1 MGKVRGVAPLVV
13 GSVVILALGCG
24 VVSCGTPASSTEP
37 SLPPSALPSVP
48 PSQTVEPSPA
58 VDLSQAAE
66 PSPTTGLTSPQQP
79 FSIVMYINV
88 VAGDYSVLR
97 ILSSGQAEF
106 TGYNRLNQIL
116 ERRQGDLGTE
126 GAARLFRLLEERGF
140 FDLDSEYDVYP
151 QAPGD
156 TTVYED
162 AYFWVRVSVEGR
174 PERTVVAHEMAR
186 PPNLTEITTVLLG
199 VVPQLPEVP
208 ARGTFAIAGDAE
220 MLHYARLPE
229 GKPDLELDGESVR
242 QYPLL
247 EQALRNPYSLV
258 EVGTLEGAGLGEVLT
273 GEVGTVEV
281 VFEGQRFALLL
292 LKGEG

>member
-1 MGKVRGVAPLVV
+1 M
-13 GSVVILALGCG
+13 
-24 VVSCGTPASSTEP
+24 EP
-37 SLPPSALPSVP
+37 P
-48 PSQTVEPSPA
+48 PA
-58 VDLSQAAE
+58 VDLSQTAE

-106 TGYNRLNQIL
+106 TGYNRLNHIL
-116 ERRQGDLGTE
+116 ERRRGNLGVE

-140 FDLDSEYDVYP
+140 FGLDSEYDVYP

-162 AYFWVRVSVEGR
+162 AYFWVRVSAEGR

-186 PPNLTEITTVLLG
+186 PPNLIEITTALLG
-199 VVPQLPEVP
+199 VVSQLPEVS
-208 ARGTFAIAGDAE
+208 ARGTFVIAGDAE
-220 MLHYARLPE
+220 MLHYARLAE
-229 GKPDLELDGESVR
+229 GKPDLELGGESVR

-258 EVGTLEGAGLGEVLT
+258 EVEGLEGAGLGEVLT
-273 GEVGTVEV
+273 GEGSTVEV